1 MNFMSNWR
9 LQAQLKGMLE
19 PEAEESPGY
28 HSPDEGLEEDFRR
41 LSLGVEPPR
50 VQEPLGPSASAG
62 RVVEPA
68 SPSSEPE
75 TAEPENRRL
84 DLVVRVAGRSVW
96 IVRGFADTA
105 EDRAAELSD
114 FLRDRFPQ
122 RRGQPDLRFY
132 TVWVLPH
139 YRGTVSL
146 AGIHIGLDDRAY
158 GGILTANNN
167 HFEGLRF
174 RRVSSIV
181 EGRRLFQREAD
192 RHRVDRRGAD
202 SYFLWE

>member
-1 MNFMSNWR
+1 M
-9 LQAQLKGMLE
+9 
-19 PEAEESPGY
+19 
-28 HSPDEGLEEDFRR
+28 
-41 LSLGVEPPR
+41 
-50 VQEPLGPSASAG
+50 
-62 RVVEPA
+62 
-68 SPSSEPE
+68 
-75 TAEPENRRL
+75 
-84 DLVVRVAGRSVW
+84 VRVAGRSVW

-132 TVWVLPH
+132 TVWVL
-139 YRGTVSL
+139 

-181 EGRRLFQREAD
+181 EGRRLPTSGWKASI
-192 RHRVDRRGAD
+192 HCGGKP
-202 SYFLWE
+202 